1 MANPR
6 PGLARQ
12 ALEAVA
18 RDAPG
23 LDGRDR
29 PYRRGAFSKE
39 HAELAESGRCK
50 DRPHRSIGSV
60 RSNAH
65 LDRAAREQIEGVGDL
80 SLAHDDLTWCK
91 MRVLAEADESR
102 DIDAIEVVQ
111 EVDAS

>member
-1 MANPR
+1 MI
-6 PGLARQ
+6 
-12 ALEAVA
+12 AVDSNILVYVHRTDSPFHKA
-18 RDAPG
+18 A
-23 LDGRDR
+23 DR
-29 PYRRGAFSKE
+29 CL
-39 HAELAESGRCK
+39 AELAESGRCK

-60 RSNAH
+60 PSNAH